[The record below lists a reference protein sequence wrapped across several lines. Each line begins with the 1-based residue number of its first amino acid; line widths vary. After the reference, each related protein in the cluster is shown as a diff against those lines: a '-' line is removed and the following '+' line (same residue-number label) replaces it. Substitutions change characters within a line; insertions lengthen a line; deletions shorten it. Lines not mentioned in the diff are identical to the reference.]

1 VRWAFLGEKYSDPT
15 AFLQA
20 YKFNP
25 RMLRNPAYNASIGLD
40 IKCPGAAASGADLCF
55 IRPDRSSNDSRYQDA
70 DEIVMKSLVKETGSL
85 GLGSFKKYS
94 DELDFL
100 LKMAED
106 YVKYIVSDSSRLSRF
121 YMVLEVAGSNWVIMN
136 NAMDGLRLQSM
147 YDLKGSTS
155 KRTANA
161 GDQCEGKFKDND
173 WNAAGMKIFLPA
185 FTRGKVLEA
194 ITRDAQFLRSKNIM
208 DHSLLVSH
216 DSVPVYCTPQ
226 GIEMDADGRG
236 GRCVSAKHQPHDLAE
251 PVDLRFG
258 LTDMFYPEIPLSTPG
273 QRVHCCPNIPEHGEA
288 LNGPIG
294 SYIEKY
300 SMIAGNLRRND
311 IRFQHSKQRMEDLE
325 SAEVEKLKRLKAVS
339 EVDSNVSCPH

>member
-1 VRWAFLGEKYSDPT
+1 
-15 AFLQA
+15 
-20 YKFNP
+20 
-25 RMLRNPAYNASIGLD
+25 
-40 IKCPGAAASGADLCF
+40 
-55 IRPDRSSNDSRYQDA
+55 
-70 DEIVMKSLVKETGSL
+70 
-85 GLGSFKKYS
+85 
-94 DELDFL
+94 
-100 LKMAED
+100 
-106 YVKYIVSDSSRLSRF
+106 
-121 YMVLEVAGSNWVIMN
+121 MN

-173 WNAAGMKIFLPA
+173 WNAAGMKLFLPA

-236 GRCVSAKHQPHDLAE
+236 GQCVSAKHQPHKLVE
-251 PVDLRFG
+251 PVDLRFH
-258 LTDMFYPEIPLSTPG
+258 LTDMFYPEIPLSTPD
-273 QRVHCCPNIPEHGEA
+273 QRIHCCPLIPEHGEA

-311 IRFQHSKQRMEDLE
+311 IRFQKSKQRMEELD
-325 SAEVEKLKRLKAVS
+325 SAEVEKLKMLSA
-339 EVDSNVSCPH
+339 VDSNVCLSSLTSDPSYTSCGEGCTGTLHIFCLSIMDFLQNFNRHKQFESRIKNVQTGAGPSILLPYRKEGRTSSVQDPEFYRERFVDFISKQLQFPEGRDIIPMCIEGFETETFCTTRSRPHE